1 MNWDWKEWA
10 KAAGIRAIKTF
21 AQTMVGCIAVG
32 ATMQEVDWLK
42 ALSISGV
49 AFVVSILTSLAG
61 LPEVDK
67 KGGYQDETEG

>member
-32 ATMQEVDWLK
+32 AAIDEVDWLR
-42 ALSISGV
+42 ALSISAV
-49 AFVVSILTSLAG
+49 ACILSLLTSLAG
-61 LPEVDK
+61 LPEIDK
-67 KGGYQDETEG
+67 KEGGYLE